1 MTKNVLIQ
9 NPYIPLDIENPSMG
23 QMHQK
28 ILGGPG
34 FEERKALI
42 SRTVKVW
49 QDFANG
55 RDYDKDLM
63 IEYYSSLAMD
73 ISKEKKR

>member
-1 MTKNVLIQ
+1 
-9 NPYIPLDIENPSMG
+9 MG

-42 SRTVKVW
+42 SNTVKVW

-63 IEYYSSLAMD
+63 IEYYSNLAMD